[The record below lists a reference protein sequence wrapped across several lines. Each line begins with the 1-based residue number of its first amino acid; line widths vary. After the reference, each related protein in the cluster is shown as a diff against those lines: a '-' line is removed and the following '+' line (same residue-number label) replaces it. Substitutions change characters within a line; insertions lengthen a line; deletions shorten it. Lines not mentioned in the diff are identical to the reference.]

1 MSITRNRTES
11 ISLLQLNRKFILVA
25 ALLALISDT
34 AASQARGAAPI
45 AAPELPRV
53 VPESGDP
60 YPGRPCSVTLGA
72 RADITVAL
80 KRARGGTVV
89 CLTSRATYGPF
100 QLPSRASNDTG
111 WIVLRTNT
119 TKPNAGTRI
128 RPSTAGGFAKVV
140 QSRNAEPAVTTGTGA
155 MRYVLQ
161 GFEITVG
168 PSVSQTYTLVELG
181 KAGRDQDNLS
191 EVPSQ
196 LILSHMY
203 IHGSTTGEMQ
213 RCVALNSGATAI
225 VDSWLGEC
233 HGKGY
238 DSQAIVSWNG
248 PGPHLVRNNHLEGA
262 GENVMWGGAT
272 PSIPNLVAADIT
284 FQRNY
289 VYTPLSWKGRWTKK
303 NLFEL
308 KNAVRVLV
316 EDNVFDG
323 SWTDGQTGPAL
334 VFKSI
339 NDEGNCNWCRTTDV
353 TVRRSYVTHAGAGI
367 VFSGAEN
374 YSGGKVDTVARRFLI
389 QDVVFDSLNVPPYAG
404 AGRAV
409 QIGGGASDIVLD
421 RTVTTGNIGNAMIL
435 DNFRPSPRTA
445 FRNSVWAHG
454 YYFAASEGTGMGL
467 PTMLAGLRTFGWQRM
482 TIVRGATLDPLP
494 EGTTV
499 VTNERAAP
507 LAAQIRATVAN
518 AVRGVVLPD

>member
-1 MSITRNRTES
+1 MREAPNDPMPR
-11 ISLLQLNRKFILVA
+11 LPLNRPFRVLTVV
-25 ALLALISDT
+25 LLAVVT
-34 AASQARGAAPI
+34 RAGAAQATNTASI

-53 VPESGDP
+53 VPESREP
-60 YPGRPCSVTLGA
+60 YPGRPCSVTLGP
-72 RADITVAL
+72 RADITAAL
-80 KRARGGTVV
+80 RRARGGSVV
-89 CLTSRATYGPF
+89 CLTPGTSYGPF
-100 QLPSRASNDTG
+100 ELPTRTPNDTG

-119 TKPNAGTRI
+119 AIPAAGTRI
-128 RPSTAGGFAKVV
+128 RPLTAASFAKVV
-140 QSRNAEPAVTTGTGA
+140 QTRNAGPAVSTNPRA
-155 MRYVLQ
+155 SRYVLQ

-168 PSVSQTYTLVELG
+168 PAVTQTYTLVALG
-181 KAGRDQDNLS
+181 SGDRDQDKMS
-191 EVPSQ
+191 EVPGQ
-196 LILSHMY
+196 LILSHMF
-203 IHGSTTGEMQ
+203 IHGSATGEMQ

-225 VDSWLGEC
+225 VDSWLSDC

-238 DSQAIVSWNG
+238 DSQAIASWNG

-272 PSIPNLVAADIT
+272 PRIPNLVAADIT

-308 KNAVRVLV
+308 KNAVRVLI

-353 TVRRSYVTHAGAGI
+353 TVKRGYVIHAGAGI

-374 YSGGKVDTVARRFLI
+374 YSGGKVDTVATRFLI
-389 QDVVFDSLNVPPYAG
+389 QDVIFDSLNVAPYSG

-421 RTVTTGNIGNAMIL
+421 RTLTSGNIGNAMIL

-445 FRNSVWAHG
+445 FRNSVWVHG
-454 YYFAASEGTGMGL
+454 QYFAASEGTGMGL
-467 PTMLAGLRTFGWQRM
+467 PTMLAGLRTFAWQKM

-494 EGTTV
+494 QGTTV

-518 AVRGVVLPD
+518 AVRGVIVPE